1 MLQKRRF
8 KSVKSESICRILVVG
23 KGSMGLRHI
32 NLSRRFFPNDEI
44 KTLNDRGL
52 SSHMELTDGYFETIE
67 QSQKFA
73 PQIAIIANPATFH
86 YQVAKKL
93 AESGTHLLI
102 EKPISTSTEHLIEL
116 ISICK
121 EKNLIL
127 MTGYNL
133 RFSPS
138 LMYFNELIKKKTV
151 GQILSVRCEVGQ
163 YLPDWRPNKDYRK
176 TVSANFHLGGG
187 VLLEL
192 SHEIDYLRWIFGE
205 IDWVR
210 ATLSKQSSLEIDV
223 EDSAHLIFGFK
234 PNYDGHQIIAN
245 LNLDF
250 IRHDRTRACTAI
262 GETGTLRWNGVTNT
276 VDVYDQKTRNWAEVY
291 NMKIDNDETFVSE
304 WKNFIDSVN
313 SRRDPFVTGVD
324 GLRVL
329 EVVEAARESAPTG
342 NQMNITR
349 STISIAAP

>member
-1 MLQKRRF
+1 MN
-8 KSVKSESICRILVVG
+8 SESISRILIVG

-32 NLSRRFFPNDEI
+32 NLSRRFFPNAEI
-44 KTLNDRGL
+44 KTLNDRV
-52 SSHMELTDGYFETIE
+52 STSHIDLTDGYFETIE

-86 YQVAKKL
+86 YQIAKKL
-93 AESGTHLLI
+93 AEVGTHLLI
-102 EKPISTSTEHLIEL
+102 EKPISTTTEHLIDL
-116 ISICK
+116 ITLCK

-133 RFSPS
+133 RFSPT
-138 LMYFNELIKKKTV
+138 LIYFNELIKKKIV

-205 IDWVR
+205 INWVR

-234 PNYDGHQIIAN
+234 PKYDGHQIISN

-250 IRHDRTRACTAI
+250 VRHDRTRTCTAI
-262 GETGTLRWNGVTNT
+262 GEKGTLRWDGVTNT
-276 VDVYDQKTRNWAEVY
+276 VNVYDQQVRKWTEVY
-291 NMKIDNDETFVSE
+291 KMKLDNDETFVSE

-313 SRRDPFVTGVD
+313 SRRQPHITGVD

-329 EVVEAARESAPTG
+329 EVIEAARKSAPTG
-342 NQMNITR
+342 NQINVTHNIV
-349 STISIAAP
+349 SIPAP